1 MCACTSACMPKSPW
15 SFQFKLA
22 VSSRARPN
30 FTVRALRPY
39 RELVEFCIETGLDV
53 ARGTLLPGITKL
65 FVARDVRITIKNADW
80 DRIRQRSDLA
90 RPVDIR
96 RIVPFLGLVDLGQVR
111 AECHAVFMS
120 QQQGLE
126 RIVHPRIE

>member
-22 VSSRARPN
+22 VFLRVRLN
-30 FTVRALRPY
+30 FAVRVLRPY
-39 RELVEFCIETGLDV
+39 RELVEFHIETGLDV
-53 ARGTLLPGITKL
+53 ARGTLLPGVTKV
-65 FVARDVRITIKNADW
+65 FVARDVRIAIKNADW

-96 RIVPFLGLVDLGQVR
+96 RIVAFLGLVDLGQVR
-111 AECHAVFMS
+111 AECHTV
-120 QQQGLE
+120 
-126 RIVHPRIE
+126 